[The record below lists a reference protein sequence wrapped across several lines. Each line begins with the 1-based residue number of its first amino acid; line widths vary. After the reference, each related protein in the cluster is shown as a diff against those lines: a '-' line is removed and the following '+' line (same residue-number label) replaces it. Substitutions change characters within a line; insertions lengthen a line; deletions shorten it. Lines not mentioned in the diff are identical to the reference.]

1 VDSNKTRKTSPN
13 GYGQASSWR
22 RLPTIDTDQYVALV
36 VGNNILKFHQ
46 DRTTN
51 EPPISDGSGY
61 EKNSIFSLFLSGEL
75 SLPCFFFFFFL
86 FFLLFFSAATC
97 CPSSFLSFLSCS
109 FTAHV
114 QEKSLTS
121 PFLFSFFQIV
131 GPSHRREHPPN
142 KSPPPD
148 YVGGS
153 TNPAAILQISSF
165 CIGNDFVIISEP
177 LSSVWIFSIC
187 INFSSSASRIQ

>member
-51 EPPISDGSGY
+51 ETPISDGSGC
-61 EKNSIFSLFLSGEL
+61 EKKTLFFSLSLLQTAASLSF
-75 SLPCFFFFFFL
+75 PCFFISSVFPSFLFCSNLLPFIISFFSFFFFL
-86 FFLLFFSAATC
+86 VCCLLCTKV
-97 CPSSFLSFLSCS
+97 
-109 FTAHV
+109 HV
-114 QEKSLTS
+114 M
-121 PFLFSFFQIV
+121 V

-187 INFSSSASRIQ
+187 INLSSSASRIQ

>member
-1 VDSNKTRKTSPN
+1 VAMRKT
-13 GYGQASSWR
+13 
-22 RLPTIDTDQYVALV
+22 L
-36 VGNNILKFHQ
+36 F
-46 DRTTN
+46 
-51 EPPISDGSGY
+51 
-61 EKNSIFSLFLSGEL
+61 FSLFLSDEL
-75 SLPCFFFFFFL
+75 SLPCFFFFFFFL

-97 CPSSFLSFLSCS
+97 CPSSFLFFFFFIVCCLLC
-109 FTAHV
+109 TKVHV
-114 QEKSLTS
+114 M
-121 PFLFSFFQIV
+121 V

-165 CIGNDFVIISEP
+165 CIDNDFVIISEP